1 MGLKSHSSRN
11 KWNHR
16 YNLEYDGKTGFQR
29 ELWRSVSIWKNT
41 TIRVKF
47 DKYCHSK
54 MFTHR
59 SQLADCVQRPVQ
71 EQLITIQSYIHKD
84 NDYSLHRNSILV
96 WYRQTIGFM
105 WARLQ
110 WRIIGQK
117 PFNKLPL
124 LKSRATWNVGMF
136 PNTGCNQT
144 WMMNIIW
151 LEILVYSYAGLCTP
165 SAVALVV
172 LAQWP

>member
-1 MGLKSHSSRN
+1 
-11 KWNHR
+11 
-16 YNLEYDGKTGFQR
+16 
-29 ELWRSVSIWKNT
+29 
-41 TIRVKF
+41 
-47 DKYCHSK
+47 

-96 WYRQTIGFM
+96 WYRQTIEFM

-151 LEILVYSYAGLCTP
+151 LEILVYSYYFKRIMSGVRLCRFLSMTI
-165 SAVALVV
+165 LYVV
-172 LAQWP
+172 TDIFMKIFHFSQKHTAYTQHDGWEPCWGFLLKVMLM